1 MSASARAALAPAA
14 ARSWLTPLTG
24 ILLAGLIVRLL
35 FIGSTGFHNDVR
47 AFESWTLTLHDNA
60 PWVFYAKAGFADYP
74 PGYFVV

>member
-1 MSASARAALAPAA
+1 MSASARASAVRDVTASSVGPLAA
-14 ARSWLTPLTG
+14 
-24 ILLAGLIVRLL
+24 ILAVGLLLRLL